1 MFTFFGCQFSEFCS
15 VVKNETVSRKTKA
28 ERERE
33 KEKNYT
39 LNSIRTI
46 EKHKRFVI
54 GLGLVVHLFI
64 FCCCCFSFARFSRYF
79 TFNFNEI
86 AIWAVELSLSNAII
100 RLKNT
105 HEFAD
110 RGKDSQTGDEE
121 DR

>member
-1 MFTFFGCQFSEFCS
+1 MKLWGENQNQSEEES
-15 VVKNETVSRKTKA
+15 W
-28 ERERE
+28 

-64 FCCCCFSFARFSRYF
+64 FCCCCCFSFARFSRYF

-110 RGKDSQTGDEE
+110 RGKDSQAGYEV